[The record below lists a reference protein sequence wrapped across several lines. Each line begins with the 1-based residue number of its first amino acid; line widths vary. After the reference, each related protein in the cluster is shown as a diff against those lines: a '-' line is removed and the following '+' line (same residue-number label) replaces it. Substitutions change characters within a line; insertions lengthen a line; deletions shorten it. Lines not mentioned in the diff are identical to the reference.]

1 MIPEYSLSG
10 RPKRAARLPKH
21 YQDVMPEPMIPVSMP
36 TIPTEST
43 SVESDAPDSDT
54 ADHDDQN
61 SSFQSSEDKLGSI
74 WVQTDPDAFDLYRQ
88 YHTSFPTYDPE
99 NMTYFGQFCDSPTFV
114 QDDSNA
120 GTQEPWYSGFS
131 SFLKAT
137 NDRYFAPFF
146 NGTTYRLMS
155 WFYNSSS
162 TKSLADL
169 DRLVNDVIL
178 AEDFNREDLRDFNA
192 SYEGRRMDKAQASLE
207 SPQLSAADGW
217 HEASLK
223 IPVPC
228 EKVKFPSEADAP
240 KFTVRGLYYQKFTEV
255 IKSAYEEVSAKS
267 FHTQPFKLF
276 WQPDEDQPPECIISE
291 LYTAD
296 AMLAEDK
303 KIKTAPQVP
312 GCTLETIVAAIM
324 LWSDSTH
331 LANFGNAS
339 LWPIYMFIGNLSKYT
354 HAKATSFSAHHLAY
368 IPKVSGV

>member
-1 MIPEYSLSG
+1 MSI
-10 RPKRAARLPKH
+10 
-21 YQDVMPEPMIPVSMP
+21 P
-36 TIPTEST
+36 TIPAEPT
-43 SVESDAPDSDT
+43 SVEPDAPDSDT
-54 ADHDDQN
+54 ADHDDQD
-61 SSFQSSEDKLGSI
+61 SIFRSSEDKLDSV

-120 GTQEPWYSGFS
+120 GTQEPWYSGFT
-131 SFLKAT
+131 SFLGAT
-137 NDRYFAPFF
+137 NDRYFSPFL
-146 NGTTYRLMS
+146 NATTYCLMS

-169 DRLVNDVIL
+169 DQLVNDVVL
-178 AEDFNREDLRDFNA
+178 AKDFNWDDLRDFNA
-192 SYEGRRMDKAQASLE
+192 SYEGRRMDKAQASSE

-217 HEASLK
+217 HEASLE
-223 IPVPC
+223 IPIPC
-228 EKVKFPSEADAP
+228 EKVKFPSEVDAP
-240 KFTVRGLYYQKFTEV
+240 KFTVQGLYYRKFTEV

-276 WQPDEDQPPECIISE
+276 WQPDEDQPPERIISE

-296 AMLAEDK
+296 AMLAEDE
-303 KIKTAPQVP
+303 KIKTAPQPP
-312 GCTLETIVAAIM
+312 GCTLETVVAAIM

-331 LANFGNAS
+331 LANFGNAA

-354 HAKATSFSAHHLAY
+354 RAKATSFSAHHLAY